1 MRNRIIKFFLGLF
14 PFLGVSLTQGSPSI
28 ASEAFYADTVQP
40 FLDTYCISCHGPD
53 KQKGDR
59 RYDTLTNDFRDSES
73 IILWQDIADLMN
85 LGDMPPEEKKQPGTR
100 ERQQVIDWIT
110 GRLEIAYAEAKST
123 DRKTV
128 LRRLNR
134 DEYNRTVRDLLKL
147 EDTLADPTESFPP
160 DETEENFNNI
170 GSALITSDFLL
181 QGYLDAAEA
190 YIEQASRMGAKP
202 KIESYHFD
210 APFYTARNRWDGK
223 DGLASFSISGKT
235 LRIRMA
241 FCGWKSWNKA

>member
-85 LGDMPPEEKKQPGTR
+85 LGDMPPEEKSSRAP
-100 ERQQVIDWIT
+100 EN
-110 GRLEIAYAEAKST
+110 A
-123 DRKTV
+123 
-128 LRRLNR
+128 NR
-134 DEYNRTVRDLLKL
+134 
-147 EDTLADPTESFPP
+147 
-160 DETEENFNNI
+160 
-170 GSALITSDFLL
+170 
-181 QGYLDAAEA
+181 
-190 YIEQASRMGAKP
+190 
-202 KIESYHFD
+202 
-210 APFYTARNRWDGK
+210 
-223 DGLASFSISGKT
+223 
-235 LRIRMA
+235 
-241 FCGWKSWNKA
+241 